1 MKNRKGFTLI
11 ELLATLV
18 ILGIIMA
25 VAVPNV
31 VGILT
36 KNRNSTYVEDAKKLA
51 TTAEYMYRSNNT
63 ESKNCFTLGELNS
76 NEFENPPYDGEY
88 LENESY
94 VKIDSNGKYIVT
106 LIEKLPDS
114 GGYRGINNV
123 DADDLYL
130 DNATN
135 IVINITSPSGGCS

>member
-1 MKNRKGFTLI
+1 MKNKKGFTLI

-51 TTAEYMYRSNNT
+51 TTAEYKYRSNNT
-63 ESKNCFTLGELNS
+63 ESKTCYTLGELDS

-88 LENESY
+88 LEKESY
-94 VKIDSNGKYIVT
+94 VEIESGVYYVT
-106 LIEKLPDS
+106 LVEQLPN
-114 GGYRGINNV
+114 GGYRGVSRVPSDILYK
-123 DADDLYL
+123 DD
-130 DNATN
+130 ATN
-135 IVINITSPSGGCS
+135 IVENITNPSVGCP